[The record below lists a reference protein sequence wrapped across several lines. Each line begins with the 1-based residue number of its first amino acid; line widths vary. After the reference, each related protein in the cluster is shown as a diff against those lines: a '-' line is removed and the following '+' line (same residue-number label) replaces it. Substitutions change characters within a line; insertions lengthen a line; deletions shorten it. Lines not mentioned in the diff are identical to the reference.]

1 MNVGRWH
8 GPRLAGLLLAGAAAL
23 AGCKSDAFDP
33 WLGPRRPQEG
43 AERYLATRPDL
54 SELDKRR
61 LLQGQPIAPA
71 LLADLARSPSREV
84 RSLVA
89 TNPATAP
96 DTLATLA
103 ADRDI
108 GVRQYLAPHPRLP
121 RPQLERLLA
130 DPSSLVRDAAIASPS
145 WSVEELWA
153 MHRRGLDRA
162 AIASNPNAPADLLMA
177 LSRGPASPMLN
188 YQLARSPHI
197 TPEIEALVLA
207 EKDDDTD
214 KLTLLNNPRLSCATL
229 RRLTHDS
236 AAHIARAA
244 RFTLERRQ
252 QKAGAGCGT
261 EGP

>member
-1 MNVGRWH
+1 MNAWRWR
-8 GPRLAGLLLAGAAAL
+8 GPRLAGLVLAGAAAL
-23 AGCKSDAFDP
+23 AGCMGEAFDP
-33 WLGPRRPQEG
+33 LLGPRRPKEG

-54 SELDKRR
+54 SEFDKQR
-61 LLQGQPIAPA
+61 LIEGRPIAPA

-84 RSLVA
+84 RAFVA
-89 TNPATAP
+89 VNPATPP
-96 DTLATLA
+96 DTLAALA

-121 RPQLERLLA
+121 RPQLDKLLA
-130 DPSSLVRDAAIASPS
+130 DPSALVRDAAIASPS

-153 MHRRGLDRA
+153 MQRQGLDRA

-188 YQLARSPHI
+188 YRLARSPRI

-207 EKDDDTD
+207 EKSDDTG
-214 KLTLLNNPRLSCATL
+214 KLTLLNNPRVSCATL
-229 RRLTHDS
+229 RRLTQDS
-236 AAHIARAA
+236 AVHIARAA

-252 QKAGAGCGT
+252 EKTGSGCGT